1 MPTYEYIQGVVNRP
15 PRPRSER
22 LRKLGAIVST
32 SATVG
37 SPAGYYSGEG
47 HSHQNLAAL
56 NMITVD
62 DGYIYLTDAV
72 IDPDTQESAI
82 ETTKVKAGYADMA
95 LTNADGHTLDWFLP
109 VVVDGEWTLQLNPVY
124 VGLWAN
130 GWMTSGGVG
139 NGSSGSS
146 GGVDLD
152 RLWQSLTNN
161 TDKPDIKINL
171 AHIPNLTTSKIS
183 NLEGWI
189 AGKGYVTAS
198 AIPSTLAQL
207 SDDTTHRL
215 VTDTQIIAWNNKV
228 SNVQA
233 DWNATT
239 GLAAILNKPSLSAVA
254 TSGSYNDLSNKP
266 GIPNEN
272 TVSGWG
278 FTKAAGTVTSVGLSV
293 PAGLS
298 VSGSPVTASGTL
310 TISFAN
316 GYSIPTTAKQVA
328 WDSKYD
334 KPSTGIPKTDLA
346 QAVQTSLGKAD
357 TALQSFSETDP
368 VYSAWAGTIRTKNTV
383 FAAPSSANGTPS
395 FRELAVSD
403 IPSISMSKISDAES
417 WITAKGYALNSDLT
431 TLAGRVTS
439 IEDWFEVVTV
449 DGQAALH
456 LKQGRALY
464 SDLWI
469 TSGGIGSGSSGGGSV
484 VAWGTKSGY
493 TRPLTVEGFT
503 ETLLLDGA
511 LSGYA
516 TTSALTSG
524 LATKQDKY
532 AFTLQGTSGV
542 TYNLANALY
551 GAVISNG
558 ADIGTTLTTIATVA
572 GVDIRAKITHQSL
585 AGYATQSWVQQR
597 GYLTA
602 SALNGYA
609 LVDGDPD
616 YDFEVGS
623 LIIGDGALTIGSDY
637 RPVWQ
642 FPGTDPSTMPPTSIT
657 VAKNLAYLDEV
668 VLLSGQQTI
677 SGTKSFRNSISGGT
691 SLQSNKWSIT
701 NAGAATFASLTVGG
715 NSVVPADYVTL
726 TGAQTISGAKTFS
739 AGLTLSNNVAVR
751 GLDTG
756 GTDRELL
763 KLANNDWLYIGNNG
777 ITSVQLNATGYI
789 KMYWDSGDA
798 YASFGAGASAYFPNL
813 LPNGTSGTKNLGSSS
828 ARWNGICGATLDL
841 SGGITLGGS
850 ILPKSDSSVNFG
862 DSQHRFAGGNV
873 RNLYVTNQTFVDG
886 TTPSITYGAIYY
898 GNGLMQ
904 LQLGANAAGGFLT
917 FGQATGFF
925 HNGDG
930 GIPLGRSDHRWS
942 CIYGVDASF
951 SGNLSLSQTS
961 HIDIGEG
968 RIEYDD
974 QNHAFRFTRAS
985 GNNEVGVYA
994 YGCVASGGIG
1004 SGDAGVKYVTCTQEE
1019 YNAMTKAP
1027 ATLYLIGSPIS
1038 KVCLGSITLYTE
1050 N

>member
-109 VVVDGEWTLQLNPVY
+109 VVVDGERTLQLNPVY

-130 GWMTSGGVG
+130 GWMASGGVG

-152 RLWQSLTNN
+152 RIWQSLTNN

-171 AHIPNLTTSKIS
+171 AHIPDLTTSKIS

-266 GIPNEN
+266 SIPTEA

-278 FTKAAGTVTSVGLSV
+278 FTKNAGTVTSVGLTV
-293 PAGLS
+293 PTGLS

-310 TISFAN
+310 AISFAI
-316 GYSIPTTAKQVA
+316 GYSIPTTAKQSG
-328 WDSKYD
+328 WDAKYN
-334 KPSTGIPKTDLA
+334 KPSGGIPKSDLA
-346 QAVQTSLGKAD
+346 SDVQTSLGKAD
-357 TALQSFSETDP
+357 TALQSFTETDP
-368 VYSAWAGTIRTKNTV
+368 VYSEWVGASRTRNTV
-383 FAAPSSANGTPS
+383 FAAPSSANGVPS
-395 FRELAVSD
+395 FRALVASD
-403 IPSISMSKISDAES
+403 IPSLTISKISDAES
-417 WITAKGYALNSDLT
+417 WITGKGYALNSDLT
-431 TLAGRVTS
+431 SLTGRVAS

-449 DGQAALH
+449 NGQSALH
-456 LKQGRALY
+456 VKQSRALY
-464 SDLWI
+464 ADSWI
-469 TSGGIGSGSSGGGSV
+469 ASGGVGSGSGGGGTMV
-484 VAWGTKSGY
+484 VWGTKSGY
-493 TRPLTVEGFT
+493 TRPLTVEGVT

-516 TTSALTSG
+516 TTSAVNTALSG
-524 LATKQDKY
+524 KQDAISDLATIR
-532 AFTLQGTSGV
+532 S
-542 TYNLANALY
+542 NAT
-551 GAVISNG
+551 NG
-558 ADIGTTLTTIATVA
+558 NTAHGWGNHADA
-572 GVDIRAKITHQSL
+572 
-585 AGYATQSWVQQR
+585 
-597 GYLTA
+597 GYLTESSLSAYALKVGGTDYNFKVDSLIVTDGGTLDGTTYNGKPVLRFSYRYTDESSMTPTIVSETKYLAYKDEIPTDYVKTSGAQQVSGVKTFLANVRGGA
-602 SALNGYA
+602 SASVN
-609 LVDGDPD
+609 
-616 YDFEVGS
+616 
-623 LIIGDGALTIGSDY
+623 
-637 RPVWQ
+637 WQ
-642 FPGTDPSTMPPTSIT
+642 IT
-657 VAKNLAYLDEV
+657 
-668 VLLSGQQTI
+668 T
-677 SGTKSFRNSISGGT
+677 
-691 SLQSNKWSIT
+691 
-701 NAGAATFASLTVGG
+701 AGAATFASLTVGG
-715 NSVVPADYVTL
+715 NAVTPSNYVTL
-726 TGAQTISGAKTFS
+726 DGPQTITGAKTFS
-739 AGLTLSNNVAVR
+739 AQMTASGGIVTGNDIRPSANLGASLGNGNYRFSGLSVNTISSSAYYFRDSAWSSIAHYAGGFDDGIGYMCIYLDADPSNQNPPQNPHYYFFGSGSFQGR
-751 GLDTG
+751 GGTKNLGSSGVPWGDVYIANNKAIKSPDTG
-756 GTDRELL
+756 GTIRELL

-798 YASFGAGASAYFPNL
+798 YASFGAGANAYFPNL
-813 LPNGTSGTKNLGSSS
+813 LPNGNPGTKNLGSPSV
-828 ARWNGICGATLDL
+828 RWN
-841 SGGITLGGS
+841 
-850 ILPKSDSSVNFG
+850 N
-862 DSQHRFAGGNV
+862 
-873 RNLYVTNQTFVDG
+873 
-886 TTPSITYGAIYY
+886 
-898 GNGLMQ
+898 
-904 LQLGANAAGGFLT
+904 
-917 FGQATGFF
+917 
-925 HNGDG
+925 
-930 GIPLGRSDHRWS
+930 
-942 CIYGVDASF
+942 IYGVNADL
-951 SGNLSLSQTS
+951 SGNLSLSQNS
-961 HIDIGEG
+961 HIDIGPV
-968 RIEYDD
+968 RLEYANEALHITTNDAT
-974 QNHAFRFTRAS
+974 NHPNIGA
-985 GNNEVGVYA
+985 YA
-994 YGCVASGGIG
+994 DGLVAAGGIG
-1004 SGDAGVKYVTCTQEE
+1004 SGNASVKYVTCTQLE
-1019 YNAMTKAP
+1019 YNAMTKDP

-1038 KVCLGSITLYTE
+1038 KVCLGSITLYSE